1 MLLKTS
7 QITEFNNYKSIL
19 TKMKKKLNFSYDLS
33 ALSSYSNE
41 LADSILLKSVLGA
54 TTPRYARIYPNM
66 KGTSMKVGVM
76 ASTPAWQDGLSCGLT
91 PSGTTDVT
99 QVEIVGCYKTNR
111 MNNCGNELRDY
122 FLSQALTNSLFQ
134 ENIPFEDLFIQDLS
148 NRSADF
154 MEVELWQGTSCG
166 FSGITNEVVASG
178 VSGGTYTALTSTNA
192 IDVLNTLVE
201 NLPSAVQRNS
211 DLAIFMSF
219 GDYRA
224 FIAALAKSS
233 SMNLFSLGD
242 ESGLATETT
251 VFLPGSNI
259 AVIPT
264 QGLDG
269 QSTIVLGPTQNIL
282 LGLAADD
289 GMEVRVQYDPFEDNV
304 ASLTK
309 VGFGVGLH
317 EPNNFVYLQ

>member
-1 MLLKTS
+1 MKTS
-7 QITEFNNYKSIL
+7 QIIEFSNYKSIL
-19 TKMKKKLNFSYDLS
+19 VKMKKKLDFSYDLS

-41 LADSILLKSVLGA
+41 MADTLLLKSVLGA

-76 ASTPAWQDGLSCGLT
+76 ASTPVWQEGLGCSLT
-91 PSGTTDVT
+91 PSGTTEIT
-99 QVEIVGCYKTNR
+99 QVEVVGCYKTNR
-111 MNNCGNELRDY
+111 MNNCGNELREY
-122 FLSQALTNSLFQ
+122 FLSQALSNSLFQ
-134 ENIPFEDLFIQDLS
+134 ENIPFEELFIQDLS

-154 MEVELWQGTSCG
+154 IEVEAWQGSACG

-178 VSGGTYTALTSTNA
+178 VDAGSYTALTPTNA
-192 IDVLNTLVE
+192 IDVLNELVLS
-201 NLPSAVQRNS
+201 LPSAVQRRD

-219 GDYRA
+219 ADYRS
-224 FIAALAKSS
+224 FIAAWSKSS
-233 SMNLFSLGD
+233 SMNLFTLGD
-242 ESGLATETT
+242 ESGLSTETT

-259 AVIPT
+259 AVVPT

-269 QSTIVLGPTQNIL
+269 QSTIVLAPTQNIL
-282 LGLAADD
+282 MGVAADD

-304 ASLTK
+304 ASLAK
-309 VGFGVGLH
+309 IGFGIGIH

>member
-1 MLLKTS
+1 
-7 QITEFNNYKSIL
+7 
-19 TKMKKKLNFSYDLS
+19 MKKKLDFSYDLS
-33 ALSSYSNE
+33 GLSTYSNE

-76 ASTPAWQDGLSCGLT
+76 SNTPVWQDGLSCGLT
-91 PSGTTDVT
+91 PTGSTEIT
-99 QVEIVGCYKTNR
+99 QVEIVGCYKTSR
-111 MNNCGNELRDY
+111 VNNCGNELRDY

-134 ENIPFEDLFIQDLS
+134 ESIPFEELFIQDLS

-166 FSGITNEVVASG
+166 FNGLIEDIQASG
-178 VSGGTYTALTSTNA
+178 VSGGTYSALTSTNA

-201 NLPSAVQRNS
+201 NLPSEVQRRD
-211 DLAIFMSF
+211 DLAIFMGF

-242 ESGLATETT
+242 ESGLSTETT

-259 AVIPT
+259 AVVPT

-269 QSTIVLGPTQNIL
+269 QSVIVLGPTQNIL
-282 LGLAADD
+282 LGVAADD

-317 EPNNFVYLQ
+317 EPDKFVYLG

>member
-1 MLLKTS
+1 
-7 QITEFNNYKSIL
+7 
-19 TKMKKKLNFSYDLS
+19 
-33 ALSSYSNE
+33 
-41 LADSILLKSVLGA
+41 LKSVLGA

-76 ASTPAWQDGLSCGLT
+76 ANTPVWQDGLNCGLT
-91 PSGTTDVT
+91 PSGTTEIT
-99 QVEIVGCYKTNR
+99 QVEIVGCYKTSR
-111 MNNCGNELRDY
+111 MNNCGNELREY

-134 ENIPFEDLFIQDLS
+134 ESIPFEELFIQDLS
-148 NRSADF
+148 TRSADF
-154 MEVELWQGTSCG
+154 VEVQAWQGTSCG
-166 FSGITNEVVASG
+166 FSGITAEVVASG
-178 VSGGTYTALTSTNA
+178 VDGGSYTALTPDNA
-192 IDVLNTLVE
+192 ITVLNELVL
-201 NLPSAVQRNS
+201 NLPSAVQRRD

-219 GDYRA
+219 ADYRS

-233 SMNLFSLGD
+233 SMNLFTLGD
-242 ESGLATETT
+242 ESGLSTETT

-259 AVIPT
+259 AVVPT

-282 LGLAADD
+282 MGVAADD

-309 VGFGVGLH
+309 VGFGIGIH

>member
-1 MLLKTS
+1 
-7 QITEFNNYKSIL
+7 
-19 TKMKKKLNFSYDLS
+19 MKKKLNFSYDLS

-41 LADSILLKSVLGA
+41 RADEMLLQSVLGA

-76 ASTPAWQDGLSCGLT
+76 ANTPVWQDGLSCNL
-91 PSGTTDVT
+91 SASSTTEIT
-99 QVEIVGCYKTNR
+99 QVEIVGCYKTSR
-111 MNNCGNELRDY
+111 ANNCGNELRDY
-122 FLSQALTNSLFQ
+122 FLSQALSNSLFQ
-134 ENIPFEDLFIQDLS
+134 ESIPFEELFIQDLS

-154 MEVELWQGTSCG
+154 VEVQAWQGTSCG
-166 FSGITNEVVASG
+166 FSGITAEVVASG
-178 VSGGTYTALTSTNA
+178 VSGGTYSALTVSNA
-192 IDVLNTLVE
+192 IDVLNQLVL
-201 NLPSAVQRNS
+201 NLPSAVQRRD

-219 GDYRA
+219 ADYRS

-233 SMNLFSLGD
+233 SMNLFTLGD
-242 ESGLATETT
+242 ESGLSTETT

-259 AVIPT
+259 AVVPT

-282 LGLAADD
+282 MGVAADD

-309 VGFGVGLH
+309 VGFGIGIF

>member
-1 MLLKTS
+1 MRVS
-7 QITEFNNYKSIL
+7 QIIDYNNYKSIL

-33 ALSSYSNE
+33 GLGSYSNE

-76 ASTPAWQDGLSCGLT
+76 ASTPVWQDGLSCGLT
-91 PSGTTDVT
+91 PTGTTEIT

-134 ENIPFEDLFIQDLS
+134 ESIPFEELFIQDLS

-154 MEVELWQGTSCG
+154 MEVQLWQGSSCFEG
-166 FSGITNEVVASG
+166 NGIIEQVVA
-178 VSGGTYTALTSTNA
+178 GGASAGAYTALTSTNA

-201 NLPSAVQRNS
+201 NLPSAVQRRD

-233 SMNLFSLGD
+233 SMNLFTLGD

-251 VFLPGSNI
+251 IFLPGSNI
-259 AVIPT
+259 SVIPT

-269 QSTIVLGPTQNIL
+269 QSTIVLAPTQNIL

-309 VGFGVGLH
+309 VGFGIGLH

>member
-1 MLLKTS
+1 MLRTL
-7 QITEFNNYKSIL
+7 QITDFNNYKSIL
-19 TKMKKKLNFSYDLS
+19 TKMKKKFNFSYDLS
-33 ALSSYSNE
+33 NLSAYSNE
-41 LADSILLKSVLGA
+41 LADTLLLKSVLGA

-76 ASTPAWQDGLSCGLT
+76 ASTPIWQDGLNCGLT
-91 PSGTTDVT
+91 PTGTTEIT

-111 MNNCGNELRDY
+111 MNNCGNELREY

-134 ENIPFEDLFIQDLS
+134 ESIPFEELFIQDLS

-154 MEVELWQGTSCG
+154 IEVQAWQGSSCG
-166 FSGITNEVVASG
+166 FNGITAEVVVSG
-178 VSGGTYTALTSTNA
+178 VDAGSYSALTVTNA
-192 IDVLNTLVE
+192 IDVLNTLVLS
-201 NLPSAVQRNS
+201 LPSEVQRRT

-219 GDYRA
+219 ADYRS
-224 FIAALAKSS
+224 FIAALSKSS
-233 SMNLFSLGD
+233 SMNLFTLGD

-259 AVIPT
+259 AVVPT

-282 LGLAADD
+282 MGVAADD

-309 VGFGVGLH
+309 VGFGIGIH